1 MPPGSSAFA
10 GCQKFPGK
18 ALTLYQKRGFLDAGT
33 CAALIERIEADRRPS
48 TISDSNGDPFNR
60 TSETCDLFG
69 GDPLVDRVNAALDG
83 IAGQPAS
90 HGEVLQGQRY
100 AVGQE
105 FKFHTDYFEPDGP
118 DWLANT
124 AVGGQRTWTLMVY
137 LNEPAGGGA
146 TRFKRIGK
154 TIRPEAGKL
163 VAWHNLDSAGR
174 PNFETLHAGL
184 KVTAGTKYI
193 ITKWYRERPVTG
205 P

>member
-1 MPPGSSAFA
+1 MAFE

-18 ALTLYQKRGFLDAGT
+18 ALSLYQKRGFLDPGT
-33 CAALIERIEADRRPS
+33 CAALIERIDAGRRPS
-48 TISDSNGDPFNR
+48 TISDANGDPFNR
-60 TSETCDLFG
+60 TSETCDLHG
-69 GDPLVDRVNAALDG
+69 GNPLVDRVNEMLDAL
-83 IAGQPAS
+83 AGQPAS

-105 FKFHTDYFEPDGP
+105 FKFHTDYFEAGGP

-124 AVGGQRTWTLMVY
+124 SVGGQRTWTLMVY

-154 TIRPEAGKL
+154 TIQPETGKL
-163 VAWHNLDSAGR
+163 VAWCNLDAAGR

-193 ITKWYRERPVTG
+193 ITKWYRERPMTA

>member
-1 MPPGSSAFA
+1 MAPGSGPFA

-18 ALTLYQKRGFLDAGT
+18 ALTLYQKRGFLDAAL
-33 CAALIERIEADRRPS
+33 CAALVERIEADRRPS

-60 TSETCDLFG
+60 TSETCDLYG
-69 GDPLVDRVNAALDG
+69 GDPLVDRVNALLDSM
-83 IAGQPAS
+83 AGQPPS

-124 AVGGQRTWTLMVY
+124 GVGGQRTLTLMVY
-137 LNEPAGGGA
+137 LNQPAGGGA

-154 TIRPEAGKL
+154 TIQPETGKL
-163 VAWHNLDSAGR
+163 VAWHNLDAAGR

-193 ITKWYRERPVTG
+193 ITKWYRERPLAG